1 MPKRLYQIK
10 DFSGGLNNL
19 KDPADI
25 ADNEVST
32 SKGFMYNLQGII
44 QPAYS
49 MALAANQLTS
59 STYSNNVELDTFQ
72 EVLEY
77 LKENEDCI
85 LNTKFISHNMSIVR
99 VI

>member
-1 MPKRLYQIK
+1 MDKQYDWEEPQFCCWWEDTIGIYTEKELYETYKDTNLFDKDEQIGW
-10 DFSGGLNNL
+10 SG
-19 KDPADI
+19 
-25 ADNEVST
+25 
-32 SKGFMYNLQGII
+32 Y
-44 QPAYS
+44 
-49 MALAANQLTS
+49 

>member
-1 MPKRLYQIK
+1 MDKQYDWEEPQFCCWWEDTIGIYTEKELYETYKDTNLFDKDEQI
-10 DFSGGLNNL
+10 GWCG
-19 KDPADI
+19 
-25 ADNEVST
+25 
-32 SKGFMYNLQGII
+32 Y
-44 QPAYS
+44 
-49 MALAANQLTS
+49 

>member
-1 MPKRLYQIK
+1 MDKQYDYKEPEYLCWWEDTIGVYTEKELYEIYKDTNLFIEEEQIGW
-10 DFSGGLNNL
+10 GG
-19 KDPADI
+19 
-25 ADNEVST
+25 
-32 SKGFMYNLQGII
+32 Y
-44 QPAYS
+44 
-49 MALAANQLTS
+49 

-85 LNTKFISHNMSIVR
+85 LNTKFISHNMNIVR

>member
-1 MPKRLYQIK
+1 MDKYYDWEEAQFCCWWEDTIGIYTEKELYETYKDTNLFDKDEQI
-10 DFSGGLNNL
+10 GWNG
-19 KDPADI
+19 
-25 ADNEVST
+25 
-32 SKGFMYNLQGII
+32 Y
-44 QPAYS
+44 
-49 MALAANQLTS
+49 
-59 STYSNNVELDTFQ
+59 STYSNNVGLDTFQ

>member
-1 MPKRLYQIK
+1 MYKQYDWEEPQFCCWWEDTIGIYTEKELYETYKDTNLFDEDEQIGW
-10 DFSGGLNNL
+10 GG
-19 KDPADI
+19 
-25 ADNEVST
+25 
-32 SKGFMYNLQGII
+32 Y
-44 QPAYS
+44 
-49 MALAANQLTS
+49 
-59 STYSNNVELDTFQ
+59 STYSNNVELDTLQ